1 MTDEGRKYWDTHA
14 KNYDRSMAL
23 LGRPIPRMVELA
35 GEGVRGVARVLEVAA
50 GTGLVTPALA
60 AAANDV
66 VATDYSA
73 AMVATLQRRVGDAG
87 LTNVRFEHADLYALR
102 FEPHTFD
109 AVVAANVLHLVP
121 DLRGALAALQ
131 RVTRPGGRIIVPTY
145 CHDETA
151 LSWLVSRVLAV
162 TGFPGHRRF
171 TVRSLREAVEAAG
184 VRVTRSETLP
194 GLIPISYIEGTFTD
208 E

>member
-1 MTDEGRKYWDTHA
+1 MADEGRKYWDTHA

-23 LGRPIPRMVELA
+23 LGGPIPRMVELA

-87 LTNVRFEHADLYALR
+87 LTNVRFEQADLYALR